1 MARNPYVPS
10 RSLYRIVRMYYDG
23 RPSRAVP
30 GMSGLSLE
38 EAQAH
43 CRDPKTRKAGVYF
56 DGYEPEMVKVSKAYY
71 DSPEGRR
78 QRGLS
83 YNPSRKRRNPSAQP
97 VDEHAATELVLY
109 VENDYYLYTRRL
121 PEYAKNLARKI
132 KRGTYNAAQAVK
144 LLEYLTKEAATKYD
158 KEFGSGYSSTFSPA
172 TRRAAAAELLP
183 TVVEQA
189 QQMLAEG
196 KVRNPRKRRNP
207 SGHMLGKGDKLGV
220 YGRLWRDRYGNT
232 YFTAQ
237 IVVNEYE
244 VGTLPLQYGYGNQYV
259 QAAAEWLAKHGYI
272 SSDKEPLHY
281 YCSKH
286 GIVFEYEAEYVSRK
300 KDL

>member
-1 MARNPYVPS
+1 MAS
-10 RSLYRIVRMYYDG
+10 YY
-23 RPSRAVP
+23 
-30 GMSGLSLE
+30 
-38 EAQAH
+38 
-43 CRDPKTRKAGVYF
+43 
-56 DGYEPEMVKVSKAYY
+56 
-71 DSPEGRR
+71 
-78 QRGLS
+78 
-83 YNPSRKRRNPSAQP
+83 RRNPSAQP

-132 KRGTYNAAQAVK
+132 KRGTYNATQAVK

-196 KVRNPRKRRNP
+196 KVRNPRRKRRNP
-207 SGHMLGKGDKLGV
+207 SGHMLGKGDVLAIM
-220 YGRLWRDRYGNT
+220 GRLWRDKTYGNT
-232 YFTAQ
+232 YFTATIDVNGQ
-237 IVVNEYE
+237 VVAE
-244 VGTLPLQYGYGNQYV
+244 LPVQYGYGNQYM
-259 QAAAEWLAKHGYI
+259 QAAGDWLEKHGYVKRETHKV
-272 SSDKEPLHY
+272 SGPESLWR
-281 YCSKH
+281 YCDDR
-286 GIVFEYEAEYVSRK
+286 GIKLIYEAIPVKRK